1 MVLRRHVAVA
11 LLLAWLAAL
20 AGLGTGSGLG
30 LASGPGSGAGFG
42 PAAAYAASWSGG
54 IDLYRPGVF
63 TTQQSWLWCTAADAQ
78 IARNI
83 VFHATDHSA
92 ASQRAY
98 FDWMRTQNR
107 YPIPLSDG
115 IDPAGWTAGMRRYVD
130 GRYRLVES
138 PSFGALLRSA
148 VTNLRRTN
156 RPVGLFVAHGDHA
169 WLLTGFTATADPA
182 VTSAFTVTSVRVV
195 GPLYG
200 LQSRTYGYDMP
211 PDTRL
216 TPAQLAGFVT
226 PWHYA
231 RIRMIWEGH
240 YISIQPVASSP
251 TTAPRAPTATARP
264 KLTAQPAASP
274 SPTSTPTPS
283 ASPPRSPEPSLD
295 SSPSP
300 VTAALDASP
309 SGAATNDGA
318 VRPLASTA
326 GVPVPGNGW
335 DPMVVI
341 VLAAIGGVIGVIG
354 IARAVRPGSGRR
366 R

>member
-1 MVLRRHVAVA
+1 MVHRRHVAGAV
-11 LLLAWLAAL
+11 LLAWLAAL
-20 AGLGTGSGLG
+20 AGLGAGTRLG

-42 PAAAYAASWSGG
+42 PATAYATNWSGG

-83 VFHATDHSA
+83 AFHATDHSA

-216 TPAQLAGFVT
+216 TPAQLAGFVS

-231 RIRMIWEGH
+231 RIRMAWEGH

-251 TTAPRAPTATARP
+251 TTTARRASTATARP
-264 KLTAQPAASP
+264 KSAAQAAASPGPRPSPAASP
-274 SPTSTPTPS
+274 P
-283 ASPPRSPEPSLD
+283 A
-295 SSPSP
+295 SSPSSSP
-300 VTAALDASP
+300 VTAALEASP
-309 SGAATNDGA
+309 SGAATNVGA
-318 VRPLASTA
+318 VRPLASRA
-326 GVPVPGNGW
+326 GVPVAGNGW
-335 DPMVVI
+335 DLMVVI
-341 VLAAIGGVIGVIG
+341 VPAAIGVIGVLG
-354 IARAVRPGSGRR
+354 IARAVRFGSGKRR
-366 R
+366 

>member
-1 MVLRRHVAVA
+1 MVHRRHVAVA
-11 LLLAWLAAL
+11 LLMAWLAAL

-30 LASGPGSGAGFG
+30 PASGPGSGAGFG
-42 PAAAYAASWSGG
+42 PATANAATWSGG
-54 IDLYRPGVF
+54 IDLYRPGAF
-63 TTQQSWLWCTAADAQ
+63 TTQQSWLWCTAADVQ

-115 IDPAGWTAGMRRYVD
+115 IDPAGWAAGMRRYVD
-130 GRYRLVES
+130 GHYRLVES

-200 LQSRTYGYDMP
+200 LQSRTYGYDMT

-231 RIRMIWEGH
+231 RIKMVWEGH
-240 YISIQPVASSP
+240 YISNQPVAPSP
-251 TTAPRAPTATARP
+251 TTAPRGPTATARP
-264 KLTAQPAASP
+264 KPTAQPVASP
-274 SPTSTPTPS
+274 SPRPS
-283 ASPPRSPEPSLD
+283 PAASAPASSP
-295 SSPSP
+295 SPSP
-300 VTAALDASP
+300 VTAALEASP
-309 SGAATNDGA
+309 SGAATNVGA

-326 GVPVPGNGW
+326 GVPAPGNSW

-341 VLAAIGGVIGVIG
+341 VLAAAGVIGVLG
-354 IARAVRPGSGRR
+354 IVRAVRSGSGKRR
-366 R
+366 